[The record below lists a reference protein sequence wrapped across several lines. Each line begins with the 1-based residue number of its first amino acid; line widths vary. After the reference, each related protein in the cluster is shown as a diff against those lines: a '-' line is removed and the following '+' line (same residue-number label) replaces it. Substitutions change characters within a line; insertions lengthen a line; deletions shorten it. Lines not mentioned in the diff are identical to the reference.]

1 MKKQIALSVI
11 FLILIGQICLLAT
24 AQKDTNYW
32 HYHELI
38 YKAECAIFDS
48 NKIDAGFQYYD
59 HAFNNFEF
67 NYVHDLMNAAQLAH
81 FYHRDYMKYLKRGVG
96 YGLRPAHLSYI
107 PAWKKMTVKK
117 EFLEYFKSDDGK
129 KTRQAYL
136 ATINQD
142 YLAWLYHFSLE
153 ELKYR
158 RSPDPNRM
166 YEEHFAKWDEELL
179 QKINEY
185 GYPGAKII
193 GINDSLLYKNLN
205 NNDLNYNQLVFKSA
219 DSLCLAPLK
228 PLTPMVLETG
238 DTIWV
243 KDNTNEMDCPELSYW
258 YLGQTAAAIYMVHNP
273 CPFKV
278 FLNIYDEIAKGN
290 LHPREYT
297 VLIDQSRMHTEKCDC
312 GKYSTLFFRIGN
324 FSQADFFKKY
334 FMPEDET
341 DALRKQ
347 YWIIPLHVERAKAS
361 FAEKYGYRFNWGMN
375 NCFK

>member
-1 MKKQIALSVI
+1 MRKRIIIYFTSFIIVV
-11 FLILIGQICLLAT
+11 LLHNVVC

-32 HYHELI
+32 YYHELI

-59 HAFNNFEF
+59 QAFNNFEF
-67 NYVHDLMNAAQLAH
+67 NYVHDLVNAAQLAH
-81 FYHRDYMKYLKRGVG
+81 FYHRDYMKYLKKGVG

-107 PAWKKMTVKK
+107 PAWKKLTVKK

-136 ATINQD
+136 STINQD

-153 ELKYR
+153 ELKCR

-179 QKINEY
+179 QKIKEY
-185 GYPGAKII
+185 GFPGAKSL
-193 GINDSLLYKNLN
+193 GIDDSLLYKNLN
-205 NNDLNYNQLVFKSA
+205 NNELNYNQLVLLSA
-219 DSLCLAPLK
+219 DSLCLK
-228 PLTPMVLETG
+228 PHKQLIPVLLSNG
-238 DTIWV
+238 DTAWMRDV
-243 KDNTNEMDCPELSYW
+243 SQDMDCPELSYW
-258 YLGQTAAAIYMVHNP
+258 YTSQHLSILYLIHNP
-273 CPFKV
+273 CP
-278 FLNIYDEIAKGN
+278 LGIHSEIYNEIAKGN
-290 LHPREYT
+290 LHPREY
-297 VLIDQSRMHTEKCDC
+297 VLLLDQSHVSEKKCDYE
-312 GKYSTLFFRIGN
+312 KYDKVFYRIGN
-324 FSQADFFKKY
+324 LSQAELFEKY
-334 FMPEDET
+334 FSPEDET
-341 DALRKQ
+341 DIARKK